1 MFNKRT
7 QGSLSRANRHE
18 IFFRIRFLLFLLS
31 LRPSLTEPQILSSYF
46 LAFFFTL
53 LTLRQA
59 SGDNMSGWKVVQYK
73 ERRCERVCCFN
84 RWVVFSNITERI
96 SEWAERGRK
105 KKRQWDW
112 EREKEIEAVRLRE
125 GERERG
131 SEEEKHGERGREF
144 SNKIKRGRKGKD
156 DQSWERKEI
165 SFIPF

>member
-1 MFNKRT
+1 MKFFFVFDSYCFCCLSPS
-7 QGSLSRANRHE
+7 SLM
-18 IFFRIRFLLFLLS
+18 
-31 LRPSLTEPQILSSYF
+31 EPQILSSYF

-53 LTLRQA
+53 LTLWQA

-156 DQSWERKEI
+156 DQSAERKEI
-165 SFIPF
+165 LFTPF